1 MRYSNFIISIL
12 VLVILLFPQFSLS
25 QPSVSLNVELAPS
38 ESTSHFNIYTHDQH
52 LASEIKVILQTSYA
66 KISGFLADSLT
77 EVVNVYVVNSEDEF
91 RSLVGNGF
99 PDWGVGCAIPEQNVI
114 ILKSPYRFKYYR
126 PFSMVVTHELA
137 HIFLGKYARGKRIP
151 RWLDEGFAMH
161 QSQEWAIGQDI
172 AIARAVLTGS
182 IIPLSDIESVNAF
195 SQSKAELAYT
205 ESFLAVSFLYSEYGK
220 GTEKELVTQLAN
232 GSSLDIAFLRTIG
245 SNYLSFQLDFDKYL
259 KSKYSWISIL
269 ADMFPLWVGL
279 AFLIV
284 ILYFLKRRYTKKT
297 IREWELE
304 EQGIKRI
311 DEFSDDKT
319 PD

>member
-1 MRYSNFIISIL
+1 MRHLNYIIRIL
-12 VLVILLFPQFSLS
+12 ILAVLLFSKFSLS
-25 QPSVSLNVELAPS
+25 QPNIPLRSELPQA

-52 LASEIKVILQTSYA
+52 LASEIKGVLQTSYE
-66 KISGFLADSLT
+66 KISGFLEDSLT
-77 EVVNVYVVNSEDEF
+77 EVVNVYAVDSDEEF
-91 RSLVGNGF
+91 LSLVGSSF
-99 PDWGVGCAIPEQNVI
+99 PDWGVGCAIPERNVI
-114 ILKSPYRFKYYR
+114 LLKSPYRFKYYR
-126 PFSMVVTHELA
+126 PFSQVVTHELA

-182 IIPLSDIESVNAF
+182 TIPLSDIESVNTF
-195 SQSKAELAYT
+195 SQNKAELAYT
-205 ESFLAVSFLYSEYGK
+205 ESFLAVSYLYSEYGK

-245 SNYLSFQLDFDKYL
+245 SNYLSFQLDFEKYL
-259 KSKYSWISIL
+259 QTKYNWVSIL
-269 ADMFPLWVGL
+269 GDTFPLWLGL

-297 IREWELE
+297 VKEWELE
-304 EQGIKRI
+304 DQGIKRI
-311 DEFSDDKT
+311 DEFSDDQT
-319 PD
+319 QD

>member
-1 MRYSNFIISIL
+1 MRHLSFIISIL
-12 VLVILLFPQFSLS
+12 IVAVLLFPQFSLS
-25 QPSVSLNVELAPS
+25 QPDIPLRTELPSS
-38 ESTSHFNIYTHDQH
+38 ESTSNFNIYTHDQR
-52 LASEIKVILQTSYA
+52 LASEIEGILQTSYA
-66 KISGFLADSLT
+66 KISGFLEDSLT
-77 EVVNVYVVNSEDEF
+77 EVVNVYVVNSEEEF
-91 RSLVGNGF
+91 HSLVGTGF
-99 PDWGVGCAIPEQNVI
+99 PDWGVGCAIPERNVI

-126 PFSMVVTHELA
+126 PFSQVVTHELA
-137 HIFLGKYARGKRIP
+137 HIFLGKYAGGKRIP

-161 QSQEWAIGQDI
+161 QSQEWTIGQDVS
-172 AIARAVLTGS
+172 IARAVLTGS

-195 SQSKAELAYT
+195 NQNKAELAYT
-205 ESFLAVSFLYSEYGK
+205 ESFLALSFLYSEYGK

-232 GSSLDIAFLRTIG
+232 GSSLDIAFLQTIG
-245 SNYLSFQLDFDKYL
+245 SNYLSFQLDFEKFLQTKYN
-259 KSKYSWISIL
+259 WVSIL
-269 ADMFPLWVGL
+269 GDMFPLWVGL

>member
-1 MRYSNFIISIL
+1 MRYLNFIISLLIL
-12 VLVILLFPQFSLS
+12 AVLFLPQFSLS
-25 QPSVSLNVELAPS
+25 QSDIPLKTESSPS
-38 ESTSHFNIYTHDQH
+38 ERTSHFNIYTHDQH
-52 LASEIKVILQTSYA
+52 LASDLTGILQTSYT
-66 KISGFLADSLT
+66 KISGFLEDSLT
-77 EVVNVYVVNSEDEF
+77 DVVNVYTVDSEDEF

-114 ILKSPYRFKYYR
+114 VLKSPYHFKYYR
-126 PFSMVVTHELA
+126 PFSQVVTHELA
-137 HIFLGKYARGKRIP
+137 HIFLGKYAGGRRIP

-195 SQSKAELAYT
+195 SQNKAELAYT
-205 ESFLAVSFLYSEYGK
+205 ESFLAVSFLYGEYGR
-220 GTEKELVTQLAN
+220 GTEKELVTQLAH

-245 SNYLSFQLDFDKYL
+245 SNYLSFQLDFEKYL
-259 KSKYSWISIL
+259 KSKYSWVSIL

-297 IREWELE
+297 VKEWELE
-304 EQGIKRI
+304 EKGIKRI

>member
-1 MRYSNFIISIL
+1 M
-12 VLVILLFPQFSLS
+12 
-25 QPSVSLNVELAPS
+25 
-38 ESTSHFNIYTHDQH
+38 
-52 LASEIKVILQTSYA
+52 QTSYA
-66 KISGFLADSLT
+66 KISGFLEDSLT
-77 EVVNVYVVNSEDEF
+77 EVVNVYAVDSEDEF
-91 RSLVGNGF
+91 LSLVGGGF
-99 PDWGVGCAIPEQNVI
+99 PDWGVGCAIPDQNLI

-126 PFSMVVTHELA
+126 PFSQVVIHELA
-137 HIFLGKYARGKRIP
+137 HIFLGKYANGKRIP

-182 IIPLSDIESVNAF
+182 TIPLSDIESVNTF
-195 SQSKAELAYT
+195 SQNKAELAYT
-205 ESFLAVSFLYSEYGK
+205 ESFLAVSYLYSEYGK

-245 SNYLSFQLDFDKYL
+245 SNYLSFQLDFEKYL
-259 KSKYSWISIL
+259 QTKYNWVSIL
-269 ADMFPLWVGL
+269 GDTFPLWLGL

-297 IREWELE
+297 VKEWELE
-304 EQGIKRI
+304 DQGIKRI